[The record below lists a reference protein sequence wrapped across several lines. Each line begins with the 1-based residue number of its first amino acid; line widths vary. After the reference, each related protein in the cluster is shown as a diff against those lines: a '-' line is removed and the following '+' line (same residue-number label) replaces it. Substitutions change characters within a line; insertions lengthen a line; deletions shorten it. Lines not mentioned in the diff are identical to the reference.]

1 MADPVVRELTALDTY
16 PAVEPLYRRYV
27 FALQQA
33 GFAGDIDDS
42 YAGRLI
48 AATDNSIY
56 QQVPQAVIY
65 PRHRADLQKALQLGQ
80 EPSFQGLSFSP
91 RGGGTGTNGQ
101 SLSQGII
108 VDLSRYFTA
117 IGDTDVKAG
126 WVRCQT
132 GVVKDALNDAVRN
145 DGWFFSPDLSTSNR
159 ATIGGMINTDASG
172 QGSLVYGKT
181 SDHIL
186 ELEAVLI
193 NGDVI
198 TTGAIP
204 LKEAE
209 RIAAG
214 DSLEAS
220 LYRQA
225 LASCVEKR
233 NAIEAKFPPL
243 NRFLTGYDLKHCYDP
258 VQQTVDLSRLL
269 AGSEGTLAFI
279 TEAKLNLTRIPRHKV
294 LVNISYRDFDA
305 ALRHA
310 PVLVKAQATSV
321 ETIDSTVLDLA
332 RNDIIWHQVRDLISE
347 GEGEGSG
354 DAMAG
359 INMVEYTAVEAVELE
374 EKLATLLATLDS
386 ELAGGPAT
394 HGVVGYKVCRD
405 QTSIQTVY
413 AMRKKSVGLLGAVK
427 GERKPIAFA
436 EDTAVPPDS
445 LADFIAEFRQLLDEH
460 DLHYGMFG
468 HVDAGVLHV
477 RPALD
482 MKAPEDEALLRKISD
497 QVAAL
502 TAKYGGLMWGEH
514 GKGYRSEYA
523 PKFFGDELYPEL
535 QKIKAAFDP
544 DNRLN
549 PGKLAT
555 PFGHPTAQL
564 VSVDARKR
572 GYFDRQIPT
581 AVREDYAAAM
591 NCNGNGLC
599 FNYAPD
605 SPMCPS
611 FKATGDRRM
620 SPKGRATLI
629 REWLRLN
636 SEQGLDVSKSP
647 QPRVELLKE
656 KKPRFSRDF
665 NHQVKAS
672 MDACLACKACASQ
685 CPVKVDV
692 PSFRAKFLAW
702 YYQLYRR
709 PQRDHLVASIETT
722 APLMARAPRLFNSLT
737 HNPLSQWLMERIL
750 GYVDTPKLS
759 VPSLAKRWGQRQ
771 WPQVSHTELL
781 NLSEE
786 ARKKAVV
793 IVQDPFTSFYQA
805 EVVEAFGEVIT
816 KLGYQPYLL
825 DFIGNG
831 KAQHVK
837 GFLPAFA
844 KTATRVT
851 RQLNQLAQAEL
862 TLVGVD
868 ASTVLCLRD
877 EYHDYAAESVAFQ
890 VQLPQ
895 EWLVTV
901 MSNSFAV
908 SAQNLSSE
916 AAELFL
922 HCTEQTA
929 VPSSA
934 KQWQQVLRG
943 VGIEA
948 QAVSTGCCG
957 MAGTYGH
964 EAEQQTSSRKLFELS
979 WRKPLAASQQ
989 PLVTGFSCRCQAG
1002 RFTEN
1007 SQGLKN
1013 KKLQQVRH
1021 PLQLLAERLN

>member
-1 MADPVVRELTALDTY
+1 MADQAVQVLSDRSAY
-16 PAVEPLYRRYV
+16 PPPEPMYRRYSY
-27 FALQQA
+27 ALSVA
-33 GFAGDIDDS
+33 GFAGDIETS

-48 AATDNSIY
+48 AATDNSVY
-56 QQVPQAVIY
+56 QQLPQLVIY
-65 PRHRADLQKALQLGQ
+65 PRHNEDLQMALRLAQ
-80 EPSFQGLSFSP
+80 EPDYQSLTFSP

-108 VDLSRYFTA
+108 VDLSRHFRQVVEVA
-117 IGDTDVKAG
+117 AEQG

-132 GVVKDALNDAVRN
+132 GVVKDALNDAVRP

-186 ELEAVLI
+186 KLQAVLM
-193 NGDVI
+193 NGEMI
-198 TTGAIP
+198 ETHP
-204 LKEAE
+204 LSLAEAQ
-209 RIAAG
+209 RKAAG

-225 LASCVEKR
+225 IATCVEHR
-233 NAIEAKFPPL
+233 DAIEAKFPAL

-258 VQQTVDLSRLL
+258 AQRTIDLSRLL

-279 TEAKLNLTRIPRHKV
+279 TEATLNLTPIPRHKV

-332 RNDIIWHQVRDLISE
+332 RNDIIWHQVRDHLSE
-347 GEGEGSG
+347 GIEGQPM
-354 DAMAG
+354 DG
-359 INMVEYTAVEAVELE
+359 INMVEYTAVDADALEA
-374 EKLATLLATLDS
+374 KLAPLLATLAEADG
-386 ELAGGPAT
+386 A

-405 QTSIQTVY
+405 ASSIQTIY

-427 GERKPIAFA
+427 GERKPLAFA
-436 EDTAVPPDS
+436 EDTAVPPEA
-445 LADFIAEFRQLLDEH
+445 LADFIVEFRQLLDH
-460 DLHYGMFG
+460 HNLKYGMFG

-482 MKAPEDEALLRKISD
+482 MKDEADEQLLRTISD

-514 GKGYRSEYA
+514 GKGFRSEYA
-523 PKFFGDELYPEL
+523 PTFFGAELYTEL

-555 PFGHPTAQL
+555 PYGHPTAQL

-572 GYFDRQIPT
+572 GFYDRQIPV
-581 AVREDYAAAM
+581 AVREHYAEAM

-599 FNYAPD
+599 FNYDVA

-611 FKATGDRRM
+611 YKATGDRRF

-636 SEQGLDVSKSP
+636 SEVGLDVSQAP
-647 QPRVELLKE
+647 QAPKFRALQEV
-656 KKPRFSRDF
+656 RQRYSRDF
-665 NHQVKAS
+665 NHQVKDS

-692 PSFRAKFLAW
+692 PSFRAKFLQW
-702 YYQLYRR
+702 YYSLYRR
-709 PQRDHLVASIETT
+709 PQRDHLVANVEALT
-722 APLMARAPRLFNSLT
+722 PLMARFPRLSNAVT
-737 HNPLSQWLMERIL
+737 HNGLSQWLMAKGL

-759 VPSLAKRWGQRQ
+759 VPHLSKRWQQRQ
-771 WPQVSHTELL
+771 WPQVKLADL
-781 NLSEE
+781 QQLSSA
-786 ARKKAVV
+786 AREHAVV

-805 EVVEAFGEVIT
+805 EVVEALGEVIAQ
-816 KLGYQPYLL
+816 LGYQPYLL

-831 KAQHVK
+831 KALHVK
-837 GFLPAFA
+837 GFLKRFS
-844 KTATRVT
+844 KLATQVT
-851 RQLNQLAQAEL
+851 TTLNQVAALEL
-862 TLVGVD
+862 PMVGLD
-868 ASTVLCLRD
+868 AATVLCLRD
-877 EYHDYAAESVAFQ
+877 EYKDYAEVPVQFNVA
-890 VQLPQ
+890 LPQ
-895 EWLVTV
+895 EWLATQLERFPVLNAKDVPT
-901 MSNSFAV
+901 S
-908 SAQNLSSE
+908 
-916 AAELFL
+916 ELFL

-929 VPSSA
+929 VPTSA
-934 KQWQQVLRG
+934 KLWQQVF
-943 VGIEA
+943 A
-948 QAVSTGCCG
+948 QAALPLKPIATGCCG

-964 EAEQQTSSRKLFELS
+964 EREHLETSTKLYAMSWQQPLS
-979 WRKPLAASQQ
+979 ASEQ
-989 PLVTGFSCRCQAG
+989 PLVTGFSCRCQVK
-1002 RFTEN
+1002 RLQPQQKE
-1007 SQGLKN
+1007 KP
-1013 KKLQQVRH
+1013 QQVQH
-1021 PLQLLAERLN
+1021 PLQLLAKQLTSA

>member
-1 MADPVVRELTALDTY
+1 MANPEVGELTALDSY
-16 PAVEPLYRRYV
+16 PATEPLYRRYV
-27 FALQQA
+27 FALEQA

-48 AATDNSIY
+48 AATDNSVY
-56 QQVPQAVIY
+56 QQLPQVVIY
-65 PRHRADLQKALQLGQ
+65 PRNRSDLQLALQLGQ
-80 EPSFQGLSFSP
+80 ETDYQSLSFSP

-101 SLSQGII
+101 SLSNGII
-108 VDLSRYFTA
+108 VDLSRYFTNIHESSA
-117 IGDTDVKAG
+117 EQG

-132 GVVKDALNDAVRN
+132 GVVKDALNDAVREY
-145 DGWFFSPDLSTSNR
+145 GWFFSPDLSTSNR

-181 SDHIL
+181 SDHLL

-193 NGDVI
+193 NGEVI
-198 TTGAIP
+198 KTQPVTVT
-204 LKEAE
+204 EAE
-209 RIAAG
+209 SIAAG
-214 DSLEAS
+214 ESLEAG

-225 LASCVEKR
+225 LASCVGKR
-233 NAIEAKFPPL
+233 AAIEAKFPPL

-258 VQQTVDLSRLL
+258 EQQTIDLSRLL

-279 TEAKLNLTRIPRHKV
+279 TEAKLNLTPIPRCKV

-332 RNDIIWHQVRDLISE
+332 RNDIIWHQVAEFVAE
-347 GEGEGSG
+347 GKAGET
-354 DAMAG
+354 MAG
-359 INMVEYTAVEAVELE
+359 INMVEYTAVEAAELE
-374 EKLATLLATLDS
+374 DKLAALLETLDN

-405 QTSIQTVY
+405 SASIQTVY

-445 LADFIAEFRQLLDEH
+445 LADFIVEFRQLLDAH

-482 MKAPEDEALLRKISD
+482 MKQPEDETLLRKISD

-523 PKFFGDELYPEL
+523 PQFFGDELYPEI
-535 QKIKAAFDP
+535 QKVKAAFDP

-555 PFGHPTAQL
+555 PYGHPTATL

-572 GYFDRQIPT
+572 GFFDRQIPLN
-581 AVREDYAAAM
+581 VRDEYAAAM

-599 FNYAPD
+599 FNYAPE

-636 SEQGLDVSKSP
+636 SEQGLDISQKPAS
-647 QPRVELLKE
+647 RWELFKE
-656 KKPRFSRDF
+656 KKPRYSRDF

-692 PSFRAKFLAW
+692 PSFRSKFLAW

-709 PQRDHLVASIETT
+709 PQRDYLVASIERT
-722 APLMARAPRLFNSLT
+722 APLMAKLPRLFNSLT
-737 HNPLSQWLMERIL
+737 HNSVSQWLMTKTL

-759 VPSLAKRWGQRQ
+759 VPSLQQRWRSQKNWLKGG
-771 WPQVSHTELL
+771 SEKLL
-781 NLSEE
+781 GLPSE
-786 ARKKAVV
+786 ARQKTIV

-805 EVVEAFGEVIT
+805 EVVEALAEVIE

-837 GFLPAFA
+837 GFLEQF
-844 KTATRVT
+844 KRTATRVT
-851 RQLNQLAQAEL
+851 HELNKLAQADFQ
-862 TLVGVD
+862 LVGVD

-877 EYHDYAAESVAFQ
+877 EYHDYAEVPVNFE
-890 VQLPQ
+890 VELPQ
-895 EWLVTV
+895 EWLAKV
-901 MSNSFAV
+901 MPKAE
-908 SAQNLSSE
+908 SE
-916 AAELFL
+916 AHGESAELFL

-929 VPSSA
+929 VPQSA
-934 KQWQQVLRG
+934 KLWQQVLQRVG
-943 VGIEA
+943 VKA
-948 QAVSTGCCG
+948 QAVATGCCG

-964 EAEQQTSSRKLFELS
+964 EADQQTSSRKLFELS
-979 WRKPLAASQQ
+979 WRQPLAESQQ
-989 PLVTGFSCRCQAG
+989 PLLTGFSCRCQAG
-1002 RFTEN
+1002 RFNQQAGADT
-1007 SQGLKN
+1007 
-1013 KKLQQVRH
+1013 KKLQQVQH

>member
-1 MADPVVRELTALDTY
+1 MANPAVRELTALDKY
-16 PAVEPLYRRYV
+16 PALEPLYRRYV
-27 FALQQA
+27 FALEQA
-33 GFAGDIDDS
+33 GFAGDIDDT
-42 YAGRLI
+42 YAGRLV
-48 AATDNSIY
+48 AATDNSVY
-56 QQVPQAVIY
+56 QQLPQAVIY
-65 PRHRADLQKALQLGQ
+65 PRHREDLQKALQLGQ
-80 EPSFQGLSFSP
+80 ASDYQSLSFSP

-108 VDLSRYFTA
+108 VDLSRYFNN
-117 IGDTDVKAG
+117 ISETDPETG

-132 GVVKDALNDAVRN
+132 GVVKDALNDAVRS

-193 NGDVI
+193 NGEVI
-198 TTGAIP
+198 TTAPCSIA
-204 LKEAE
+204 EAE

-214 DSLEAS
+214 DSLEAA

-225 LASCVEKR
+225 LATCVDKR
-233 NAIEAKFPPL
+233 QAIEAKFPPL

-258 VQQTVDLSRLL
+258 EQQTLDLSRLL

-294 LVNISYRDFDA
+294 LVNISYRGFDA

-310 PVLVKAQATSV
+310 PVLVKAKATSV

-332 RNDIIWHQVRDLISE
+332 RNDIIWHQVRDFISE
-347 GEGEGSG
+347 GSNSEGVGA
-354 DAMAG
+354 AMAG
-359 INMVEYTAVEAVELE
+359 INMVEYTAVEEAELE
-374 EKLATLLATLDS
+374 EKLATLLATLDD

-405 QTSIQTVY
+405 PASIQAVY
-413 AMRKKSVGLLGAVK
+413 AMRKKSVGLLGAVQ

-436 EDTAVPPDS
+436 EDTAVPPDA
-445 LADFIAEFRQLLDEH
+445 LADFIAEFRQLLDAH
-460 DLHYGMFG
+460 KLHYGMFG

-482 MKAPEDEALLRKISD
+482 MKEPDDEALLRKISD

-514 GKGYRSEYA
+514 GKGFRSEYA
-523 PKFFGDELYPEL
+523 PKFFGTELYTEL

-555 PFGHPTAQL
+555 PYGHPTAAL

-581 AVREDYAAAM
+581 AVRQDFAAAM

-636 SEQGLDVSKSP
+636 SEQGLDVSQAPKA
-647 QPRVELLKE
+647 RIELFKE

-722 APLMARAPRLFNSLT
+722 APLMARAPRVFNSLT
-737 HNPLSQWLMERIL
+737 HNALSQWLMAKVL

-759 VPSLAKRWGQRQ
+759 VPSLAKRWRQRQ
-771 WPQVSHTELL
+771 WPQVSPSDLL
-781 NLSEE
+781 SLNAADRE
-786 ARKKAVV
+786 KAVV
-793 IVQDPFTSFYQA
+793 IVQDPFTSYYQA

-837 GFLPAFA
+837 GFLSEFA

-851 RQLNQLAQAEL
+851 RQLNQLAAADF

-877 EYHDYAAESVAFQ
+877 EYHDYAREPVAFN

-895 EWLVTV
+895 EWLVKVTSDTPQETTREV
-901 MSNSFAV
+901 
-908 SAQNLSSE
+908 
-916 AAELFL
+916 AELFL

-929 VPSSA
+929 VPTSA
-934 KQWQQVLRG
+934 KQWQQVLG
-943 VGIEA
+943 SVGIDA
-948 QAVSTGCCG
+948 QAVATGCCG

-964 EAEQQTSSRKLFELS
+964 EAEQQTPSRKLFELS

-1002 RFTEN
+1002 RFADRGQPT
-1007 SQGLKN
+1007 KN

-1021 PLQLLAERLN
+1021 PLQLLAERLNSL

>member
-1 MADPVVRELTALDTY
+1 MADPVVRELTALDDY
-16 PAVEPLYRRYV
+16 PATEPVYRRYV
-27 FALQQA
+27 FALTQA

-48 AATDNSIY
+48 AATDNSVY
-56 QQVPQAVIY
+56 QQLPQAVIY
-65 PRHRADLQKALQLGQ
+65 PRHREDLQKALQLGQ
-80 EPSFQGLSFSP
+80 EPDYQSLSFSP

-101 SLSQGII
+101 SLSNGII
-108 VDLSRYFTA
+108 VDLSRYFNGITET
-117 IGDTDVKAG
+117 DTEAG

-132 GVVKDALNDAVRN
+132 GVVKDALNDAVRVG
-145 DGWFFSPDLSTSNR
+145 GWFFSPDLSTSNR

-193 NGDVI
+193 NGEVI
-198 TTGAIP
+198 NTTAIP

-209 RIAAG
+209 RLAAG
-214 DSLEAS
+214 DSLEAA

-233 NAIEAKFPPL
+233 QAIEAKFPPL

-258 VQQTVDLSRLL
+258 EQQTLDLSRLL

-332 RNDIIWHQVRDLISE
+332 RNDIIWHQVRDFVAE
-347 GEGEGSG
+347 GDTGEP
-354 DAMAG
+354 MAG
-359 INMVEYTAVEAVELE
+359 INMVEYTAVEAAELE

-386 ELAGGPAT
+386 ELSGGPAT

-405 QTSIQTVY
+405 SVSIQTVY

-436 EDTAVPPDS
+436 EDTAVPPDA
-445 LADFIAEFRQLLDEH
+445 LADFITEFRQLLDAH

-482 MKAPEDEALLRKISD
+482 MKVPEDEALLRKISD

-523 PKFFGDELYPEL
+523 PTFFGAELYPEL

-555 PFGHPTAQL
+555 PFGHATAQL

-572 GYFDRQIPT
+572 GYYDRQIPAT
-581 AVREDYAAAM
+581 VREDYQAAM

-620 SPKGRATLI
+620 SPKGRASLI

-636 SEQGLDVSKSP
+636 SEQGLDVSQSP
-647 QPRVELLKE
+647 KPRAELLKE
-656 KKPRFSRDF
+656 RKPRFSRDF

-709 PQRDHLVASIETT
+709 PQRDYLVASIERT
-722 APLMARAPRLFNSLT
+722 APLMARLPRLFNTFT
-737 HNPLSQWLMERIL
+737 HNPLSQWLMQKTL

-759 VPSLAKRWGQRQ
+759 VPSLHKRWRQ
-771 WPQVSHTELL
+771 QQWSAGSCEDLL
-781 NLSEE
+781 KLSRE
-786 ARKKAVV
+786 RRQQTVV

-805 EVVEAFGEVIT
+805 EVVEAFGRVIT

-837 GFLPAFA
+837 GFLSEFT

-851 RQLNQLAQAEL
+851 RQLNQLAQADFN
-862 TLVGVD
+862 LVGVD

-877 EYHDYAAESVAFQ
+877 EYLDYAEEQVAFE

-895 EWLVTV
+895 EWLAKA
-901 MSNSFAV
+901 MSNSEQERTKPEA
-908 SAQNLSSE
+908 SE
-916 AAELFL
+916 SAELFL

-929 VPSSA
+929 LPTSA
-934 KQWQQVLRG
+934 KLWQQVLRSVG
-943 VGIEA
+943 VEA
-948 QAVSTGCCG
+948 QAVATGCCG

-964 EAEQQTSSRKLFELS
+964 EAEQQKSSRKLFDLS
-979 WRKPLAASQQ
+979 WREPLAASQR

-1002 RFTEN
+1002 RFADN
-1007 SQGLKN
+1007 AQSKN
-1013 KKLQQVRH
+1013 KKPQQVQH